1 MKKFGVFFFVVLASA
16 VLVLSGCGK
25 GASSS
30 DSDKDVLSVWA
41 MGDEAT
47 QFKTIADD
55 FKKETGITLKVQAI
69 PWGNAHD
76 KLLTAVASKS
86 GPDVIQ
92 MGSSW
97 MSEFSKAKA
106 LLPIDEYIDKY
117 PNLDPKR
124 FYKGAVESTQFDG
137 KTYGVPWY
145 SETRVLYYRTDT
157 LKKAGFNEP
166 PKTWDELAKVSKK
179 LGARGDDLY
188 GLNLDPKEPTMPFML
203 ARQNGS
209 ELVKDD
215 KLLFNQAP
223 FVEAVEYMDSFYKN
237 GSSPT
242 SNLGLNLV
250 QSFGGDEPIIPMFVS
265 GPWMIDTINTTIPDV
280 KGKWNV
286 AVLPKKENN
295 ISILGGANW
304 SVFNYTDKKENA
316 VKFLDYMSDTKHQ
329 LEWMKQTKSL
339 PAVTEAADDKSLKDD
354 KIYQVFNEQLKT
366 AQPAML
372 TPSFDQFSQNFINTF
387 EEIYKSDTDIQKAM
401 DKFNEQSQAI
411 YDSKK

>member
-1 MKKFGVFFFVVLASA
+1 MLEWTVMKIINFVV
-16 VLVLSGCGK
+16 
-25 GASSS
+25 
-30 DSDKDVLSVWA
+30 
-41 MGDEAT
+41 
-47 QFKTIADD
+47 
-55 FKKETGITLKVQAI
+55 
-69 PWGNAHD
+69 
-76 KLLTAVASKS
+76 
-86 GPDVIQ
+86 
-92 MGSSW
+92 
-97 MSEFSKAKA
+97 
-106 LLPIDEYIDKY
+106 
-117 PNLDPKR
+117 
-124 FYKGAVESTQFDG
+124 
-137 KTYGVPWY
+137 
-145 SETRVLYYRTDT
+145 
-157 LKKAGFNEP
+157 
-166 PKTWDELAKVSKK
+166 
-179 LGARGDDLY
+179 
-188 GLNLDPKEPTMPFML
+188 ML
-203 ARQNGS
+203 I
-209 ELVKDD
+209 L
-215 KLLFNQAP
+215 
-223 FVEAVEYMDSFYKN
+223 
-237 GSSPT
+237 
-242 SNLGLNLV
+242 
-250 QSFGGDEPIIPMFVS
+250 
-265 GPWMIDTINTTIPDV
+265 MIDTINTTIPDV